1 MNTFMIDTLETS
13 QTSGSFRMS
22 PLPDHFGIT
31 LGNALRRVLLSAVP
45 GGAVFSIRIDGVFHE
60 FTGIKGVTEDV
71 AQIILQIKQLI
82 LKIDINDNDIYKLRI
97 NAVGPCTVTA
107 GDIECP
113 EGVEVLNKDL
123 PICTLA
129 QGGAINIE
137 MQIGRAHV

>member
-1 MNTFMIDTLETS
+1 MNTFKIDTLETS

-71 AQIILQIKQLI
+71 AQLILQIKQLI

-97 NAVGPCTVTA
+97 NAVGPCTPVTSNVPKVWRSSTR
-107 GDIECP
+107 ICP
-113 EGVEVLNKDL
+113 SAPWHRGG
-123 PICTLA
+123 PSTLRCRPGWDA
-129 QGGAINIE
+129 A
-137 MQIGRAHV
+137 M